1 MYTFSQKAKL
11 FCMALMAVGVI
22 AIIAGFANMPKSIED
37 IPTEALEK
45 YAASLDPEAHAAASH
60 HGGGHGTE
68 HHATEEH
75 SDDHAEEHGEEAHT
89 EGVATLADHADELEH
104 ANLDYITEDSIEET
118 HDEEVHED
126 AAHATPMHDTHG
138 GHHGDHEGGVTL
150 SDLTEHDKEHVLHQ
164 LQNKPWS
171 ALLICGF
178 FFLAIALG
186 ATFFLAVQYAAQAGW
201 TVPLLRIMQALG
213 VFLPIGGIILLIV
226 FVSGGLHMN
235 HLYHWMAEGINVEG
249 HANYDKLLADKSGY
263 LNFGFF
269 MIRAVIYLVGWI
281 WAARKLRA
289 LSVREDAEGGY
300 TFYRKSVKVSATFLV
315 FFAVT
320 SSMAAWDWMMSVDAH
335 WFSTLFGWYTFAG
348 MFVSALTAITMI
360 TLHLKNKGLLEMVN
374 QNHLQ
379 DLGKFMFAFSIFWTY
394 LWVSQ
399 YLLIWYSNIP
409 EEVTYFMV
417 RFQEYRGPF
426 ILALILNF
434 VFPVLVLM
442 SRDSK
447 RNRYFL
453 MVAGSIIIFGHLLD
467 NYVMVSPGTVGVNWS
482 FGLQFIG
489 TFLGIMGLFLFIVL
503 NALTKLPLVQKNHP
517 MLLESK
523 HHHI

>member
-11 FCMALMAVGVI
+11 FCMALMAVGLI
-22 AIIAGFANMPKSIED
+22 AIIAGFAGMPKSID
-37 IPTEALEK
+37 QIPEETLAK
-45 YAASLDPEAHAAASH
+45 YAASLDPEAHANANH
-60 HGGGHGTE
+60 HGGHATE

-75 SDDHAEEHGEEAHT
+75 TDAHAEEAHAEHAEET
-89 EGVATLADHADELEH
+89 DHADATHEEH
-104 ANLDYITEDSIEET
+104 AEEM
-118 HDEEVHED
+118 HED
-126 AAHATPMHDTHG
+126 AHAVASHDG
-138 GHHGDHEGGVTL
+138 GHADAHHGDAEGGVAVA
-150 SDLTEHDKEHVLHQ
+150 DLTEHDKEHLLHQ

-171 ALLICGF
+171 ALLISGF

-201 TVPLLRIMQALG
+201 TVPLLRVMQAMG
-213 VFLPIGGIILLIV
+213 VFLPIGGIILLII
-226 FVSGGLHMN
+226 FITGGLHMN
-235 HLYHWMAEGINVEG
+235 HLYHWMAEGIADPT
-249 HANYDKLLADKSGY
+249 HANYDELLAGKKGY
-263 LNFGFF
+263 LNMTFF
-269 MIRAVIYLVGWI
+269 LIRAVIYILGWT
-281 WAARKLRA
+281 WAARRLRA
-289 LSVREDAEGGY
+289 LSIKEDAEGGY
-300 TFYRKSVKVSATFLV
+300 TYYRKGVKTSAIFLV

-348 MFVSALTAITMI
+348 MFVSALTALTMI

-409 EEVTYFMV
+409 EEVTYFQV

-453 MVAGSIIIFGHLLD
+453 MVAGAIIILGHLLD
-467 NYVMVSPGTVGVNWS
+467 NYVMVSPGTVGINWS
-482 FGLQFIG
+482 FGVQFLG
-489 TFLGIMGLFLFIVL
+489 TFLGIMGLFLYVVL
-503 NALTKLPLVQKNHP
+503 TALTKQPLIQKNHP